1 MNRTAIAISGVVLA
15 LTACT
20 SDRPLVSGLMVT
32 DRGFVTTDGGG
43 KDTGDRNTTIVAWNA
58 NNNVALFDGRGQGCF
73 EAAAAFK
80 SQDRETGLSA
90 TLPKLL
96 GESGD
101 VNAVNRVLENV
112 KLLSD
117 KDNAVTFLDTALSN
131 ICIIAMNQL
140 NHKVDGTVLKRE
152 DLIELIKYS
161 IDNAVKLGTKQA
173 QAQVDIHRLT
183 EGQVQPGKQP
193 DKPQS
198 PTVASNG
205 SPKAVAGK

>member
-1 MNRTAIAISGVVLA
+1 M
-15 LTACT
+15 
-20 SDRPLVSGLMVT
+20 
-32 DRGFVTTDGGG
+32 
-43 KDTGDRNTTIVAWNA
+43 
-58 NNNVALFDGRGQGCF
+58 
-73 EAAAAFK
+73 
-80 SQDRETGLSA
+80 
-90 TLPKLL
+90 
-96 GESGD
+96 
-101 VNAVNRVLENV
+101 ENV

-198 PTVASNG
+198 PAVASNG